1 MNMKRKQEFIQAV
14 THLEKSLAN
23 ALNAVS
29 QTGTPENVENFTKL
43 MIKKEII
50 LSTLLDEIK

>member
-1 MNMKRKQEFIQAV
+1 MSRKQEFIQAV